1 MKTYT
6 VLLAEDVPHYGTAHI
21 TAASAAKALEAAH
34 RLDTGDHCT
43 DPDSSSAVCR
53 RIVHIEAEEEGT
65 IVAENIALDGC
76 FLRYGGEP
84 DRLLCDAAPRLLDAL
99 TRIAAIPLWGEPI
112 ADAQLKAELLD
123 AGEYDRELNHF
134 EPSCDTESCYLRD
147 AVEIARAALA
157 EMHEAPTTTGASDP
171 HAEGTNT

>member
-21 TAASAAKALEAAH
+21 TAASAAEALEAARH
-34 RLDTGDHCT
+34 LDTGEHCT
-43 DPDSSSAVCR
+43 DSDSSTAVCH
-53 RIVHIEAEEEGT
+53 RIVHIEDEDGN
-65 IVAENIALDGC
+65 IVAEDIALDRY

-99 TRIAAIPLWGEPI
+99 ARIAAIPLWGEPI
-112 ADAQLKAELLD
+112 ADEQIKAELLD
-123 AGEYDRELNHF
+123 AGEYDRELNEF

-147 AVEIARAALA
+147 AVEMARAALA
-157 EMHEAPTTTGASDP
+157 EVKGAPAATGDP
-171 HAEGTNT
+171 AQSQTEGT